1 MTAERQL
8 AYADIDNRGAILKVS
23 VNVERDQ
30 YRMQLVKTRQAT
42 SLTATEAATT
52 KTRRNDDT
60 ETVVKILRSVPVC
73 VEIMAW

>member
-1 MTAERQL
+1 MTAKRQL
-8 AYADIDNRGAILKVS
+8 AYADIDNRGAILKAS

-30 YRMQLVKTRQAT
+30 YRMQLVKARQAT

-60 ETVVKILRSVPVC
+60 ETAVKILRSVPVC